1 MKILLNHLTN
11 VLKKIIAL
19 HFIFATSGIK
29 KMLKNVLCN
38 IFRFFQESKKHRD
51 DVEGSKTPK
60 NLMYHIWYT
69 RRWRDM
75 GKMLSCP
82 HTCGHMLWHMIH
94 VMLVQYYIISIF
106 AEISNISSQSVTL
119 NIIIFH
125 IINSS
130 ILLFI

>member
-38 IFRFFQESKKHRD
+38 IFRFFQESKKHTD

-60 NLMYHIWYT
+60 NPSCITYGTLGVEGIWAKCLAVHI
-69 RRWRDM
+69 
-75 GKMLSCP
+75 
-82 HTCGHMLWHMIH
+82 
-94 VMLVQYYIISIF
+94 LVDICYDI
-106 AEISNISSQSVTL
+106 
-119 NIIIFH
+119 
-125 IINSS
+125 
-130 ILLFI
+130 